1 MDVAQWILL
10 GVLGLLIICYPILML
25 RRNKKESQKFNE
37 MQNSL
42 KRGDKILTNA
52 GVYGKII
59 DLKQDGDAKKVI
71 IETGDGKNVS
81 YLTIDAYAI
90 YTILNDKPVEEPKKV
105 EEKKEVKKADEKASK
120 GKSEEVKTEVKA
132 VKVEEKK

>member
-1 MDVAQWILL
+1 MDVAQWVLL
-10 GVLGLLIICYPILML
+10 GVLGLLIICYPIIML
-25 RRNKKESQKFNE
+25 RKNKRDNQKFTE

-59 DLKQDGDAKKVI
+59 DLKQDGEAKKVI
-71 IETGDGKNVS
+71 IETGEGKNVS

-105 EEKKEVKKADEKASK
+105 EEN
-120 GKSEEVKTEVKA
+120 KA
-132 VKVEEKK
+132 VKKSEGKVSKPEEKKTDVKSVKVNENK